1 MEGGGWRVEAG
12 DPEKTIRCPRK
23 FALFEVTVWLGE
35 YTGHIVPLF
44 STGISREAHLHWA
57 GRGRPTANQPTS
69 RAGRTMRSGW
79 TSSAASLTSHFT
91 TSYES

>member
-1 MEGGGWRVEAG
+1 MEAG

-57 GRGRPTANQPTS
+57 GARQANSKSTNV
-69 RAGRTMRSGW
+69 SGW
-79 TSSAASLTSHFT
+79 
-91 TSYES
+91 SYHALRMDQLRRLADQPLYNKL